1 MDEVAANQHFMGIA
15 LASAAKHKLV
25 GLLAPRLKGEGIYVG
40 EVTTYGTIKGTPSD
54 NDSAIDPAV
63 IAKEFW
69 RLYRSRSETRA
80 AIGSLY

>member
-40 EVTTYGTIKGTPSD
+40 EVTTYGTIRVRRQTTIARSTQLSLLKNSG
-54 NDSAIDPAV
+54 DSTDRVANRVLP
-63 IAKEFW
+63 
-69 RLYRSRSETRA
+69 L
-80 AIGSLY
+80 GSL